1 MKVDCE
7 PGCKS
12 TWCKHVWRLWQE
24 YSRCWKAWGECA
36 ARLSELFRQRV
47 QLKIVGKAFSDVS
60 IHEVVYSPKYVAR
73 FVQKQLKI
81 VAILSQGNIKAWGGF
96 STRACGPL
104 RCKHGQSDCRK
115 MLSGVLMWP
124 EADYSP
130 GCNGIKYKH
139 IWRLWIGFESILK
152 TWGGSFARICESL
165 RW

>member
-1 MKVDCE
+1 MFEDC
-7 PGCKS
+7 GKS
-12 TWCKHVWRLWQE
+12 IRDVEKHEGNMLPEWV
-24 YSRCWKAWGECA
+24 SCFG
-36 ARLSELFRQRV
+36 SELFS
-47 QLKIVGKAFSDVS
+47 KIVGKAFSDVS

-115 MLSGVLMWP
+115 MLSGVLMWF

-130 GCNGIKYKH
+130 GCNGIKCKH
-139 IWRLWIGFESILK
+139 IWRLWISFESILK
-152 TWGGSFARICESL
+152 AWGGSFARICESL